1 MTTLEPA
8 KTLARQ
14 RQPKARLGAGQNQRG
29 VVLVIALILMLVIS
43 VLAVTSMRNVASTE
57 RVSGNVRT
65 TELATQAADIA
76 LRHCE
81 ASVTKHMSGAVLV
94 PFDMPVTE
102 IRPAGTNA
110 WQNLPNWDGSAPANP
125 SFRLDLELLN
135 LPSITPTTF
144 NRTSECMVELL
155 AGTVGSAPASF
166 IITARGFGP
175 EVRTAAGAGRPAG
188 TVVWLQST
196 LDFQ

>member
-1 MTTLEPA
+1 MTTPHPA
-8 KTLARQ
+8 TFRPRQ
-14 RQPKARLGAGQNQRG
+14 RHLTTCPVVRPNERG
-29 VVLVIALILMLVIS
+29 VVLMIALIMMLVIS

-81 ASVTKHMSGAVLV
+81 SSVVKHMEGAAIFTTDLPTSKIDAAGSNTWKTLAKWDSSSYTQFVLDSSFV
-94 PFDMPVTE
+94 GGTATFA
-102 IRPAGTNA
+102 RP
-110 WQNLPNWDGSAPANP
+110 P
-125 SFRLDLELLN
+125 
-135 LPSITPTTF
+135 
-144 NRTSECMVELL
+144 ECMVELL
-155 AGTVGSAPASF
+155 TGAVGSRPAAF

-175 EVRTAAGAGRPAG
+175 EVRTAAGAGRPVG

-196 LDFQ
+196 LDIQ